1 MTKRPWAL
9 GTLAAVLLAA
19 TAVAG
24 GVITGRITDQWGAAM
39 ENLQVSVTRLFRT
52 HLPLSVGR
60 TGGSPTDQTYSYSR
74 VSAFTSI
81 RKALRV
87 S

>member
-1 MTKRPWAL
+1 MVVTL
-9 GTLAAVLLAA
+9 GAQEQLGAADFEVE
-19 TAVAG
+19 AG
-24 GVITGRITDQWGAAM
+24 GVITGRITDQWGAAK
-39 ENLQVSVTRLFRT
+39 ENVQISVTRLFRT
-52 HLPLSVGR
+52 LLPLSVGR